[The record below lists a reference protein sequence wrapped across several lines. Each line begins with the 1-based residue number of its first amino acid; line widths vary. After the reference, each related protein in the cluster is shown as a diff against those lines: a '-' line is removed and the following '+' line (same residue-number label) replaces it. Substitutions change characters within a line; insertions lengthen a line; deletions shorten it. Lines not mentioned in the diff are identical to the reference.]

1 MNESTQRLF
10 EMQNK
15 ELVTMSDKLI
25 KISDQLERALVEL
38 ELMKERYEPLK
49 KTFDEVL
56 QETLEYREKLQ
67 YRDEENWLYDKYEK
81 ANLL

>member
-1 MNESTQRLF
+1 MNELIQRLF
-10 EMQNK
+10 GMQNK
-15 ELVTMSDKLI
+15 ELVAMSDKLI
-25 KISDQLERALVEL
+25 KVSDQLERALVEL

-67 YRDEENWLYDKYEK
+67 YKDEENWLYDKYEK

>member
-15 ELVTMSDKLI
+15 ELVAMSDKLI
-25 KISDQLERALVEL
+25 KVSDQLERALVEL

-67 YRDEENWLYDKYEK
+67 YKDEENWLYDKYEK

>member
-10 EMQNK
+10 GMQNK
-15 ELVTMSDKLI
+15 ELVAMSDKLI
-25 KISDQLERALVEL
+25 KVSDHLERALVEL

-67 YRDEENWLYDKYEK
+67 YKVEENWLYDKYEK

>member
-15 ELVTMSDKLI
+15 ELVAMSDKLI
-25 KISDQLERALVEL
+25 KVSDHLERALVEL

>member
-10 EMQNK
+10 EMQNR
-15 ELVTMSDKLI
+15 ELVSMSDKLI
-25 KISDQLERALVEL
+25 KVTDQLERALVEL
-38 ELMKERYEPLK
+38 MLMKERYEPLK
-49 KTFDEVL
+49 KTFDEL
-56 QETLEYREKLQ
+56 IEETLEYREKLK

>member
-1 MNESTQRLF
+1 MNEF
-10 EMQNK
+10 IKMQNK
-15 ELVTMSDKLI
+15 ELIEMSDELI
-25 KISDQLERALVEL
+25 KVSNQLERVLVDL
-38 ELMKERYEPLK
+38 ELMSERYEPLK

-67 YRDEENWLYDKYEK
+67 YRDEENWLYDKYQK

>member
-1 MNESTQRLF
+1 MNELIQRLF
-10 EMQNK
+10 GMQNK
-15 ELVTMSDKLI
+15 ELVAMSYKLI
-25 KISDQLERALVEL
+25 KVSDQLERALVEL

>member
-1 MNESTQRLF
+1 MNEF
-10 EMQNK
+10 IKMQNK
-15 ELVTMSDKLI
+15 ELIEMSDELI
-25 KISDQLERALVEL
+25 KVSNQLERALVDL
-38 ELMKERYEPLK
+38 ELMSERYEPLK

-67 YRDEENWLYDKYEK
+67 YRDEENWLYDKYQK

>member
-1 MNESTQRLF
+1 MNELIQRLF
-10 EMQNK
+10 GMQNK
-15 ELVTMSDKLI
+15 ELVAMSDKLI
-25 KISDQLERALVEL
+25 KVSDHLERALVEL

>member
-1 MNESTQRLF
+1 MNELTQRLF
-10 EMQNK
+10 GMQNK
-15 ELVTMSDKLI
+15 ELVAMSDKLI
-25 KISDQLERALVEL
+25 KVSDQLERALVEL

>member
-1 MNESTQRLF
+1 MNELIQRLF
-10 EMQNK
+10 GMQNK
-15 ELVTMSDKLI
+15 ELVAMSDKLI
-25 KISDQLERALVEL
+25 KVSDQLERALVEL

>member
-1 MNESTQRLF
+1 MNELTQRLF
-10 EMQNK
+10 GMQNK
-15 ELVTMSDKLI
+15 ELVAMSDKLI
-25 KISDQLERALVEL
+25 KVSDQLERALVEL

-67 YRDEENWLYDKYEK
+67 YKDEENWLYDKYEK

>member
-10 EMQNK
+10 GMQNK
-15 ELVTMSDKLI
+15 ELVAMSDKLI
-25 KISDQLERALVEL
+25 KVSDQLERALVEL

>member
-1 MNESTQRLF
+1 MNELIQRLF
-10 EMQNK
+10 GMQNK
-15 ELVTMSDKLI
+15 ELVAMSDKLI
-25 KISDQLERALVEL
+25 KVSDHLERALVEL

-67 YRDEENWLYDKYEK
+67 YKDEENWLYDKYEK

>member
-10 EMQNK
+10 EMQNR
-15 ELVTMSDKLI
+15 ELVSMSDKLI
-25 KISDQLERALVEL
+25 KVTDQLERALVEL
-38 ELMKERYEPLK
+38 ILMKERYEPLK
-49 KTFDEVL
+49 KTFDEL
-56 QETLEYREKLQ
+56 IEETLEYREKLK

>member
-1 MNESTQRLF
+1 MNEF
-10 EMQNK
+10 IKMQNK
-15 ELVTMSDKLI
+15 ELLEMSDKLI
-25 KISDQLERALVEL
+25 QVSNQLERALVDL
-38 ELMKERYEPLK
+38 ELMSERYEPLK

-67 YRDEENWLYDKYEK
+67 YRDEENWMYDKYQK

>member
-10 EMQNK
+10 GMQNK
-15 ELVTMSDKLI
+15 ELVAMSDKLI
-25 KISDQLERALVEL
+25 KVSDHLERALVEL

-67 YRDEENWLYDKYEK
+67 YKDEENWLYDKYEK

>member
-10 EMQNK
+10 GMQNK
-15 ELVTMSDKLI
+15 ELVAMSDKLI
-25 KISDQLERALVEL
+25 KVSDHLERALVEL

>member
-1 MNESTQRLF
+1 MNEF
-10 EMQNK
+10 IKMQNK
-15 ELVTMSDKLI
+15 ELIEMSDELI
-25 KISDQLERALVEL
+25 KVSNQLERALVDL
-38 ELMKERYEPLK
+38 ELMSERYEPLK

>member
-1 MNESTQRLF
+1 MNEF
-10 EMQNK
+10 IKMQNK
-15 ELVTMSDKLI
+15 ELVEMSDKLI
-25 KISDQLERALVEL
+25 QVSNQLERALVDL
-38 ELMKERYEPLK
+38 ELMSERYEPLK

-67 YRDEENWLYDKYEK
+67 YRDEENWLYDKYQK